1 MARRSAAD
9 AAVTREKILATARAL
24 FAARGYADT
33 GARDIAA
40 AAGVT
45 VGAVFHHFESKGGL
59 FRAVFEQ
66 LNHEMADILM
76 KAYATVV
83 TTDPIEAMIVGLRAA
98 LTFTQREDF
107 HRVVAVDGP
116 VVLGAEEWNRID
128 ARMGLAIVESSMK
141 TLKRA
146 GLIGDQPTL
155 PLAILLMGAMN
166 NAGFALARGDPKV
179 DLEDLLDAYRNL
191 VKGLAPRPVE

>member
-9 AAVTREKILATARAL
+9 AAVTRDKILATARSV
-24 FAARGYADT
+24 FATHGYADT

-66 LNHEMADILM
+66 LNHEMADVLM

-179 DLEDLLDAYRNL
+179 DLEQLLDAYRNL
-191 VKGLAPRPVE
+191 VKGLAPRPSQ

>member
-9 AAVTREKILATARAL
+9 AAVTREKILATARAM
-24 FAARGYADT
+24 FTARGYAGT

-45 VGAVFHHFESKGGL
+45 VGALFHHFESKGGL

-66 LNHEMADILM
+66 LNHEMADVLM

-191 VKGLAPRPVE
+191 VKGLAPRG